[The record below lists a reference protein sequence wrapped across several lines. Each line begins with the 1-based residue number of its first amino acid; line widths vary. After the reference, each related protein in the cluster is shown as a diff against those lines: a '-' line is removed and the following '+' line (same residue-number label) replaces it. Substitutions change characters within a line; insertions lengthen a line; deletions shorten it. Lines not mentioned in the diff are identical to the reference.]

1 MAYWFDV
8 PLAFGLA
15 GKLSRQEMLAFA
27 QAARQ
32 SMTLESAAVATEQDL
47 PALKTE
53 IGIRPA
59 PGAATGKSIVPADV
73 GFAPIELPSPANSK
87 DRLPI
92 GRASCRERVC
102 QYV

>member
-1 MAYWFDV
+1 MAYWFDG

-15 GKLSRQEMLAFA
+15 GKLGRQEMLAFA

-73 GFAPIELPSPANSK
+73 GRSEEHTSELQSLMRISYAVFCLEK
-87 DRLPI
+87 KKKMT
-92 GRASCRERVC
+92 
-102 QYV
+102 